1 MKIISSVEA
10 KNAFGEVVL
19 RAQQE
24 PVGISKNGKPTAVMI
39 SMREYEEIQLF
50 REKLLHQEL
59 DESLKEVRQGLVS
72 TSEETFK
79 ELMDLA
85 SD

>member
-39 SMREYEEIQLF
+39 SMREYEEIQLL

-59 DESLKEVRQGLVS
+59 DESLKEVREGLVS

>member
-10 KNAFGEVVL
+10 KNAFGEVVM
-19 RAQQE
+19 RAQHE

-79 ELMDLA
+79 ELMDCS